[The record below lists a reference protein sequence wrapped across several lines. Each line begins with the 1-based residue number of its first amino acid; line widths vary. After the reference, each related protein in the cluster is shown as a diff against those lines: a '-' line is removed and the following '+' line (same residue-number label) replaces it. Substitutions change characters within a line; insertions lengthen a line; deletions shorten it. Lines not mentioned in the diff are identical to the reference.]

1 MPEVF
6 FSRLQPKTSWP
17 TADRAPRSTEE
28 KTLGTQGST
37 GADSYKIKLGRS
49 AMTATNKGHSW
60 LFSFPCSILMTILT
74 LCSEIV
80 LVNLDGSFLLTV
92 QQSLYKW

>member
-1 MPEVF
+1 MVNQGTLRQR
-6 FSRLQPKTSWP
+6 FSSWP
-17 TADRAPRSTEE
+17 TADRAPCSTQE
-28 KTLGTQGST
+28 KTSGTQGST
-37 GADSYKIKLGRS
+37 GADSYEIQLSRN
-49 AMTATNKGHSW
+49 AMKATKKGHSW

-74 LCSEIV
+74 LCLKIV